1 MNPIF
6 NPSSYFSALGKLAI
20 VSLIILLSNTVAI
33 SAAHSEVTQMSAS
46 VDRNA
51 VLLDESFQLSVIA
64 NGSTE
69 RDAIDF
75 SVLADDFRV
84 STPSFSQ
91 STQIVNGSMSRT
103 VTWTVNLYPRQVGT
117 FTIPS
122 FTIDGQASRDFTLR
136 VLPVNTASSDQPRE
150 FYVTATIDNTVTY
163 LQQQISYRVKI
174 HLSRDIQ
181 RGQLSLPELEGA
193 IIEQIGEDEDYQEII
208 DGVRYRI
215 IERTYALIPQA
226 SGSFSITGP
235 IFEADVS
242 TNSRRSFANFGRTAK
257 IARRAPDLL
266 ITVRPIPDT
275 YSHTWLPSELVEI
288 TEQWQGNTEP
298 FVVGEPVTRTITLT
312 ALGLTQEQL
321 PSIDLPYHPSFKVYP
336 EQANLATVERN
347 NKLIAQGVFN
357 SAIIPEQAGDFILPE
372 ARIPW
377 FNVNTRET
385 EFAILPARTVSVID
399 KLRSV
404 NPLPQ
409 TPIAPASQNINDAE
423 QSTETIISPAQD
435 KGLDWIHYVLIS
447 TNVFAFIAL
456 YVLWLTRSKVRKN
469 KAPLNKPTIMLSEAE
484 AFTRVKN
491 LLEQGKVNGLA
502 EGLEEWLKQLQGA
515 QHYSISASLAA
526 YPQTQA
532 LEQYNMILGNA
543 FSNKQGSIDFM
554 QFIKSLEQLRT
565 LSQSTRNQ
573 DPLSLLYPK

>member
-6 NPSSYFSALGKLAI
+6 NQYSYFSALGKLAYLSFI
-20 VSLIILLSNTVAI
+20 LILSNLVAVG
-33 SAAHSEVTQMSAS
+33 SAYSEVSQISAS

-64 NGSTE
+64 EGTTE
-69 RDAIDF
+69 RDVIDF
-75 SVLADDFRV
+75 SMLANDFRV

-103 VTWTVNLYPRQVGT
+103 VTWTVNLYPRQIGT

-122 FTIDGQASRDFTLR
+122 FKIDGQSSREFTLR

-150 FYVTATIDNTVTY
+150 FYVTATIDNEVTY

-226 SGSFSITGP
+226 SGSFTVTGP

-242 TNSRRSFANFGRTAK
+242 SNSRRSFANFGRTTK

-321 PSIDLPYHPSFKVYP
+321 PSINLPYHPSFKVYP

-377 FNVNTRET
+377 FNVKTRET

-399 KLRSV
+399 KV
-404 NPLPQ
+404 TDKNALPQ
-409 TPIAPASQNINDAE
+409 TPIAPISQNSTDAE
-423 QSTETIISPAQD
+423 QSTESLISPSHL
-435 KGLDWIHYVLIS
+435 KGFDWLHYVLIS

-456 YVLWLTRSKVRKN
+456 YVLWLTQKNVGKN
-469 KAPLNKPTIMLSEAE
+469 KAPINKPAALINEAE
-484 AFTRVKN
+484 AFKRVKS
-491 LLEQGKVNGLA
+491 LLEQGKVSGLA
-502 EGLEEWLKQLQGA
+502 EGLNEWLSVLLGA
-515 QHYSISASLAA
+515 KHHSISPSLAA
-526 YPQTQA
+526 YPETKA

-543 FSNKQGSIDFM
+543 FSNKQDSIDFM

-565 LSQSTRNQ
+565 LNQSLRNQ
-573 DPLSLLYPK
+573 DPLSILYPK

>member
-6 NPSSYFSALGKLAI
+6 NPSAYFSALGKLVI
-20 VSLIILLSNTVAI
+20 LSFIILLSHIVIVSTAY
-33 SAAHSEVTQMSAS
+33 SAVTQISAS

-51 VLLDESFQLSVIA
+51 VLLDESFQLSLSA
-64 NGSTE
+64 NGTSQ

-75 SVLADDFRV
+75 SVLANNFRV

-103 VTWTVNLYPRQVGT
+103 VTWTVTLYPRQIGT

-122 FTIDGQASRDFTLR
+122 FAIDGQASREFTLS
-136 VLPVNTASSDQPRE
+136 VLPVNTAGNNQTRE
-150 FYVTATIDNTVTY
+150 FYVTATIDNEVTY

-226 SGSFSITGP
+226 SGSFTITGP
-235 IFEADVS
+235 IFEADVP

-266 ITVRPIPDT
+266 ITVRPIPDA

-288 TEQWQGNTEP
+288 TEQWQGTTEP

-347 NKLIAQGVFN
+347 NRLIAQGVFN

-377 FNVNTRET
+377 FNVKTRET
-385 EFAILPARTVSVID
+385 EFAVLPARTVSVID
-399 KLRSV
+399 KATNV
-404 NPLPQ
+404 DALPQ
-409 TPIAPASQNINDAE
+409 TRSDPVVQNNPDE
-423 QSTETIISPAQD
+423 PQSEGLTNTSAQAQN
-435 KGLDWIHYVLIS
+435 LDWIHYVLIS
-447 TNVFAFIAL
+447 TNAFAFIAL
-456 YVLWLTRSKVRKN
+456 YVLWLKRKN
-469 KAPLNKPTIMLSEAE
+469 VSKNKT
-484 AFTRVKN
+484 TRVKSVA
-491 LLEQGKVNGLA
+491 LVSEEEAFKRLKSALEQGKTMSLSENLDK
-502 EGLEEWLKQLQGA
+502 WLTLLLST

-532 LEQYNMILGNA
+532 LEQYNLILGNA
-543 FSNKQGSIDFM
+543 FLNRQGSVDFIL
-554 QFIKSLEQLRT
+554 FIKSLEHLRK
-565 LSQSTRNQ
+565 LSQSNTSK
-573 DPLSLLYPK
+573 DPLRILYPT